1 MTAVSEGGA
10 HLGLEGDDDALR
22 ECRAR
27 RLEAG
32 HGRGGRGWRLDEL
45 WLLRDHRRGVLGPVF
60 FAAAAMLDV
69 IAFIAGVI
77 TFITPHSVTEIAA
90 VLIAALIA
98 SPRRASLLGIVAGA
112 LKN

>member
-1 MTAVSEGGA
+1 MVSLKPA
-10 HLGLEGDDDALR
+10 GLANR
-22 ECRAR
+22 FAAS
-27 RLEAG
+27 RLM
-32 HGRGGRGWRLDEL
+32 L
-45 WLLRDHRRGVLGPVF
+45 HRRGVLGPVF